1 MSRIREDLDVNSKT
15 PCKNYPQKIK
25 IFSDNIDNRQCL
37 QSAATSPL
45 KTGSGPSVREQLA
58 FATLSLYCRNVN
70 DNRNANS
77 NTNTYKNIRT
87 FCEGRAGICFS

>member
-1 MSRIREDLDVNSKT
+1 MSRIREDLDVNLKT

-25 IFSDNIDNRQCL
+25 IFSDDIDHRQCL
-37 QSAATSPL
+37 QSTATSPL

-70 DNRNANS
+70 DN
-77 NTNTYKNIRT
+77 TNTIFT
-87 FCEGRAGICFS
+87 AEM